1 MGCMGM
7 SMDDFCRCTPSEFYA
22 AWDAWSESYIRTER
36 GMWERARMQAL
47 CTLQPYASKKLYA
60 KDIMQF
66 PWDKEDENIEILKDG
81 KPEAPSEISREE
93 FMERYRKARERR
105 GIS

>member
-22 AWDAWSESYIRTER
+22 AWEAWSESRIRAER
-36 GMWERARMQAL
+36 GMWERARTQSL
-47 CTLQPYASKKLYA
+47 CALQPYASKKLRPQ
-60 KDIMQF
+60 DVMQF
-66 PWDKEDENIEILKDG
+66 PWDKENEKTG
-81 KPEAPSEISREE
+81 KMEEGEPDTPSEISREE

>member
-1 MGCMGM
+1 MGCIGM
-7 SMDDFCRCTPSEFYA
+7 SRDDFCRCTPSEFYA
-22 AWDAWSESYIRTER
+22 AWDAWSESRIRTER

-66 PWDKEDENIEILKDG
+66 PWDKEDEKT
-81 KPEAPSEISREE
+81 EAPSEISREE
-93 FMERYRKARERR
+93 IMERYRKARERR
-105 GIS
+105 GMS